1 MAGEKAANISRVR
14 RDGTAGWHV
23 VCDPLSQIRVEPPT
37 EFCGGFP
44 CTLTNPEANVTSP
57 ASSDTGN
64 TARTAEPNHSRSNM
78 DANANTSGDAETDDV
93 SFARRMG
100 VDQTSDTLKKSEDM
114 VHRAQDGA
122 KDAMNKLQAKA
133 GELTSQMM
141 DRINVDDLTQKLE
154 EQVREHPTRTLMIAA
169 GAGFLLGRAAKK

>member
-1 MAGEKAANISRVR
+1 M
-14 RDGTAGWHV
+14 
-23 VCDPLSQIRVEPPT
+23 
-37 EFCGGFP
+37 
-44 CTLTNPEANVTSP
+44 TSP
-57 ASSDTGN
+57 ALSDTEN
-64 TARTAEPNHSRSNM
+64 TGRTTEPSHARSNM
-78 DANANTSGDAETDDV
+78 DANADASADARTDDV

-100 VDQTSDTLKKSEDM
+100 VDQTSDARQKSEDI
-114 VHRAQDGA
+114 VQRAQDGA

-154 EQVREHPTRTLMIAA
+154 EQVREHPARTLMIAA